1 MSFLLIL
8 SASSRNE
15 FESKDLVYVERRG
28 SSDWHSPSQC
38 LWSSATSINGKVAI
52 NDHYAEFEHLFRKIL
67 NVPSLNLTMVYKEL
81 LGAPSS
87 GATTKRI
94 KDLLLNFSSLL
105 PAESNPPAPGR
116 LRQRLIFPIKAPG
129 ERSTT
134 TCTAETEFFIN
145 DREDL
150 FAAFGD
156 RVRCFDFSLKDACRL
171 RPLIIWAG
179 LESRYLSRCVE
190 EVSKVR
196 GGMQWPTQ
204 DSNRNVKNKAYS
216 LLR

>member
-1 MSFLLIL
+1 M
-8 SASSRNE
+8 
-15 FESKDLVYVERRG
+15 YVERRG
-28 SSDWHSPSQC
+28 SSDWYSPSQC
-38 LWSSATSINGKVAI
+38 LWSSATSIDEKVAI
-52 NDHYAEFEHLFRKIL
+52 NDHYAEFEHLFREVL
-67 NVPSLNLTMVYKEL
+67 NVPSLNLIMVYEEL
-81 LGAPSS
+81 LGASSS
-87 GATTKRI
+87 GATTERI

-105 PAESNPPAPGR
+105 PSEGNPPAPGR
-116 LRQRLIFPIKAPG
+116 LLRHRIFPVKAPG
-129 ERSTT
+129 ERNTT
-134 TCTAETEFFIN
+134 TCTAETEFFII

-179 LESRYLSRCVE
+179 FESRYLSRCVE

-196 GGMQWPTQ
+196 GGMQWSTQ
-204 DSNRNVKNKAYS
+204 DSNRDVKNKAYG